1 MKDFTKRLINEKSTG
16 FINFYKIFFQLLQKK
31 NDRILKKEKTKYKR
45 TKKSGKMY
53 LFIMHG

>member
-1 MKDFTKRLINEKSTG
+1 MKDFTKRLIKEKSTG
-16 FINFYKIFFQLLQKK
+16 FINFYKIFFSTFTEK
-31 NDRILKKEKTKYKR
+31 NDTILKKEKTKYKR